1 MSKQELYH
9 VSFSKYDIGSIF
21 SLSTQDETFY
31 YKMNKENGLNWVD
44 DFLNLKRPSSAPLRH
59 QTFYSFDSLANCHRY
74 IKSINHSNKIVYYY
88 KIEMQNPFKAPMCL
102 TDLILK
108 SRNQSPLIDKIANEY
123 WHPTL
128 NWKFYEYLSNEMLIV
143 EDIREPDFLAKI
155 QGDSNYNFDI
165 DLRKKYFAIQ

>member
-1 MSKQELYH
+1 MSKLELYH
-9 VSFSKYDIGSIF
+9 VSFTKYDIRSKF
-21 SLSTQDETFY
+21 TLSTHDETFY
-31 YKMNKENGLNWVD
+31 YKMNKEKGINWVD
-44 DFLNLKRPSSAPLRH
+44 DFLNLNRPSSAPLRH

-74 IKSINHSNKIVYYY
+74 IRSINKIKKIAYYY

-108 SRNQSPLIDKIANEY
+108 AGSQNTLIDGIANEY
-123 WHPTL
+123 WHPSF

-143 EDIREPDFLAKI
+143 EDIKEPNLLAQI

-165 DLRKKYFAIQ
+165 DLRKKHFVIQ